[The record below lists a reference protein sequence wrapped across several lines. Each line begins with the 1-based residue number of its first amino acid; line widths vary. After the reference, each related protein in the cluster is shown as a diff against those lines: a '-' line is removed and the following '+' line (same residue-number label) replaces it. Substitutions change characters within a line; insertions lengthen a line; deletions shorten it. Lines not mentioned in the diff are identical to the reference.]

1 MLTQTAP
8 EVEVSSVISRIKE
21 SSGKRIEARR
31 RRDGISQRKLA
42 AAIGCSARWLREIEG
57 GLPSSTL
64 DDHIRCAHA
73 LGMSSAHIFLPLLF
87 VEHNMPIPREL
98 LMLDDLWDI
107 ERACISLLH
116 EHQSAAVARY
126 SLRVVPSA
134 TKG

>member
-1 MLTQTAP
+1 MLTQIVP
-8 EVEVSSVISRIKE
+8 EVEVASVISHIKE

-42 AAIGCSARWLREIEG
+42 AAIGCSPRWLREIEG
-57 GLPSSTL
+57 GLPTSTL

-98 LMLDDLWDI
+98 LLLDDLWEM
-107 ERACISLLH
+107 ERACLALLH
-116 EHQSAAVARY
+116 EHQSAAAHRFA
-126 SLRVVPSA
+126 LRVVPSA
-134 TKG
+134 TKD